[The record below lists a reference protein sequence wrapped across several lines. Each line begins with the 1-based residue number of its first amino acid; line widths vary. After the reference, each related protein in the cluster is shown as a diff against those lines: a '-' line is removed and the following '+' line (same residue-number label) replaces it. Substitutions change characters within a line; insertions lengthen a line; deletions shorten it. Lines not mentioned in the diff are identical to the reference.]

1 MTKAHTGARDE
12 RVEIGDDQARLQDD
26 GLVPGPAA
34 PTRNQVVRGRGRGR
48 WLTGVATTAFL
59 TLYVIWTLAP
69 FYIMVTSSFKA
80 KGDAFQLPREG
91 DWAGALGKLV
101 VFTPTT
107 QHYTDLFARGEFE
120 RYFTNSLI
128 AAVSSAVISVV
139 FGTTAAYAISRG
151 RFRGKRDLYF
161 WIISTR
167 MAPVVAVTVPLYAI
181 FTNFQL
187 LNTLP
192 ALILA
197 YTVFNLPFAIWI
209 LKGFFDAVSY
219 EIEEAYMV
227 DGHSR
232 WQALWKILP
241 LVAPG
246 LAAVV
251 VLCILLA
258 WNDFI
263 FAAVMGGEAAKT
275 LPVATQG
282 LKSSSGIE
290 WGQIMAAGVV
300 TVAPMLTL
308 GVVIRKYM
316 VQGLTMGAVKQ

>member
-1 MTKAHTGARDE
+1 MTNTQVTPTQATTATDDDE
-12 RVEIGDDQARLQDD
+12 V
-26 GLVPGPAA
+26 VAA
-34 PTRNQVVRGRGRGR
+34 PAVDAREQVVRGKGSR
-48 WLTGVATTAFL
+48 LTGIAISTFL
-59 TLYVIWTLAP
+59 GLYVIWTLVP
-69 FYIMVTSSFKA
+69 FYIMFTASFKA
-80 KGDAFQLPREG
+80 GTGAAFTLPQEG
-91 DWAGALGKLV
+91 DWVGAAKKLV
-101 VFTPTT
+101 SFDVSLE
-107 QHYTDLFARGEFE
+107 HYAGLFSEVDFG
-120 RYFTNSLI
+120 RYMTNSVT
-128 AAVSSAVISVV
+128 AAIGSALISVV

-151 RFRGKRDLYF
+151 RFRGKGDLYF

-181 FTNFQL
+181 FKNL
-187 LNTLP
+187 SMLNTLP
-192 ALILA
+192 GLILA

-209 LKGFFDAVSY
+209 LKGFFDAVPY
-219 EIEEAYMV
+219 DIEEAYMV

-232 WQALWKILP
+232 WQALYKILP

-251 VLCILLA
+251 VLCVLLA

-282 LKSSSGIE
+282 LKSASGIN

-300 TVAPMLTL
+300 TVAPMLLL
-308 GVVIRKYM
+308 GIVIRKYM

>member
-1 MTKAHTGARDE
+1 MLDSSTATTGPGQGDELVPTGPIDARD
-12 RVEIGDDQARLQDD
+12 
-26 GLVPGPAA
+26 
-34 PTRNQVVRGRGRGR
+34 QVVRGKRNRRVGA
-48 WLTGVATTAFL
+48 LISAFI
-59 TLYVIWTLAP
+59 TLYMIFTLIP
-69 FYIMVTSSFKA
+69 FYIMLSSSFKA
-80 KGDAFQLPREG
+80 EGDAFQLPPEG
-91 DWAGALGKLV
+91 DWGGAAKKL
-101 VFTPTT
+101 FAFKPTF
-107 QHYTDLFARGEFE
+107 QHYSDLFTQIDFG
-120 RYFTNSLI
+120 RYFTNSLM
-128 AAVSSAVISVV
+128 AAVGSAVISVV

-167 MAPVVAVTVPLYAI
+167 MAPVVAVTVPLYSI
-181 FTNFQL
+181 FKNFAL
-187 LNTLP
+187 LNTIP
-192 ALILA
+192 GLILA

-232 WQALWKILP
+232 WQALRKILP

-290 WGQIMAAGVV
+290 WGQIMSAGVI
-300 TVAPMLTL
+300 TVAPMLLL

>member
-1 MTKAHTGARDE
+1 MADTRTAPVADDDELVAGPAIDARD
-12 RVEIGDDQARLQDD
+12 
-26 GLVPGPAA
+26 
-34 PTRNQVVRGRGRGR
+34 QVVRGRGSRV
-48 WLTGVATTAFL
+48 TGIAISVFL
-59 TLYVIWTLAP
+59 GLYVIWTLVP
-69 FYIMVTSSFKA
+69 FYIMVTASLKA
-80 KGDAFQLPREG
+80 EGDAFTLPREG
-91 DWAGALGKLV
+91 DWAGAVGKLV
-101 VFTPTT
+101 AFDVTA
-107 QHYTDLFARGEFE
+107 QHYTDLFTQVDFG
-120 RYFTNSLI
+120 RYMTNSVV
-128 AAVSSAVISVV
+128 AAVGSAIISVV

-181 FTNFQL
+181 FKNLSL
-187 LNTLP
+187 LNTIP
-192 ALILA
+192 GLILA

-209 LKGFFDAVSY
+209 LKGFFDSVSY

-232 WQALWKILP
+232 WQALWKIVP

-300 TVAPMLTL
+300 TVAPMLLL

>member
-1 MTKAHTGARDE
+1 MADTRTAPLTDDE
-12 RVEIGDDQARLQDD
+12 DV
-26 GLVPGPAA
+26 VVA
-34 PTRNQVVRGRGRGR
+34 PSVDAKDQVVRGRGSRV
-48 WLTGVATTAFL
+48 TGIVISTFL
-59 TLYVIWTLAP
+59 ALYVIWTLLP
-69 FYIMVTSSFKA
+69 FYIMVTSSLKA
-80 KGDAFQLPREG
+80 EGDAFTLPKEG
-91 DWAGALGKLV
+91 DWGGALSKLLA
-101 VFTPTT
+101 FKPSTE
-107 QHYTDLFARGEFE
+107 HYSDLFTQIEFG
-120 RYFTNSLI
+120 RYMTNSVI
-128 AAVSSAVISVV
+128 AAAGSAVISVV

-151 RFRGKRDLYF
+151 RFRGKGDLYF

-181 FTNFQL
+181 FKNLSL
-187 LNTLP
+187 LNTIP
-192 ALILA
+192 GLILA

-209 LKGFFDAVSY
+209 LKGFFDSVSY

-232 WQALWKILP
+232 WQALWKIVP

-258 WNDFI
+258 WNDYI

-300 TVAPMLTL
+300 TVAPMLLL

>member
-1 MTKAHTGARDE
+1 MTQQRTHP
-12 RVEIGDDQARLQDD
+12 VEAA
-26 GLVPGPAA
+26 PAA
-34 PTRNQVVRGRGRGR
+34 RTDDEPVVVTTAGTNPRDQVVRGRGRR
-48 WLTGVATTAFL
+48 LTGAAIALFL
-59 TLYVIWTLAP
+59 GLYVVWTLTP
-69 FYIMVTSSFKA
+69 FYVMFTSSFKRE
-80 KGDAFQLPREG
+80 GDAFSLPREG
-91 DWAGALGKLV
+91 DWWGAIQKLV
-101 VFTPTT
+101 VFSPTAE
-107 QHYTDLFARGEFE
+107 HYTDLFAQADFA
-120 RYFTNSLI
+120 RYFANSVF
-128 AAVSSAVISVV
+128 AAVASAVISVV

-181 FTNFQL
+181 FKNFQL

-192 ALILA
+192 ALVVA

-232 WQALWKILP
+232 WQAMLKIVP

-251 VLCILLA
+251 VLCVLLA

-263 FAAVMGGEAAKT
+263 FAAVMGGEVAKT

-300 TVAPMLTL
+300 TVAPMLLL

>member
-1 MTKAHTGARDE
+1 MVNTAQVPLRDE
-12 RVEIGDDQARLQDD
+12 ED
-26 GLVPGPAA
+26 LVPSPAIDA
-34 PTRNQVVRGRGRGR
+34 REQVVRGRGAKVS
-48 WLTGVATTAFL
+48 GVAIATFL
-59 TLYVIWTLAP
+59 TLYVIWTLVP
-69 FYIMVTSSFKA
+69 FYIMVTAAFKPR
-80 KGDAFQLPREG
+80 GRAFELPAEG
-91 DWAGALGKLV
+91 DWAGAFQKLV
-101 VFTPTT
+101 VFKPTLE
-107 QHYTDLFARGEFE
+107 HFSALFTEVDFS
-120 RYFTNSLI
+120 RYITNSVL
-128 AAVSSAVISVV
+128 AAVGSAVISVV

-151 RFRGKRDLYF
+151 RFRGKSDLYF

-181 FTNFQL
+181 FKNLGL
-187 LNTLP
+187 LGSIP
-192 ALILA
+192 GLILA

-232 WQALWKILP
+232 WQALLKIIP

-263 FAAVMGGEAAKT
+263 FAAVMGGESAKT

-282 LKSSSGIE
+282 LKSASGIE
-290 WGQIMAAGVV
+290 WGQIMAAGIV
-300 TVAPMLTL
+300 TVAPMLLL
-308 GVVIRKYM
+308 GIVIRKYM

>member
-1 MTKAHTGARDE
+1 MTTPTSSTAQIDHTDIE
-12 RVEIGDDQARLQDD
+12 DDRANVAADD
-26 GLVPGPAA
+26 DLMPGPAVDA
-34 PTRNQVVRGRGRGR
+34 RDQVVRGRGARVSGI
-48 WLTGVATTAFL
+48 VISVFL
-59 TLYVIWTLAP
+59 ALYVIWTLIP
-69 FYIMVTSSFKA
+69 FYIMITASLKAEGEAFK
-80 KGDAFQLPREG
+80 LPAEG
-91 DWAGALGKLV
+91 DWGGALSKLF
-101 VFTPTT
+101 VFKPTFE
-107 QHYTDLFARGEFE
+107 HYSDLFTEIEFG
-120 RYFTNSLI
+120 RYMTNSVT
-128 AAVSSAVISVV
+128 AAIGSAVISVV

-151 RFRGKRDLYF
+151 RFRGKGDLYF

-181 FTNFQL
+181 FKNLQM
-187 LNTLP
+187 LNTIP
-192 ALILA
+192 GLIIA

-209 LKGFFDAVSY
+209 LKGFFDSVSY

-232 WQALWKILP
+232 WQALWKIVP

-258 WNDFI
+258 WNDYL

-300 TVAPMLTL
+300 TVAPMLLL

>member
-1 MTKAHTGARDE
+1 MSDSRTAT
-12 RVEIGDDQARLQDD
+12 LQDEE
-26 GLVPGPAA
+26 LVAPPPAA
-34 PTRNQVVRGRGRGR
+34 DTRDQVVRGRGSRI
-48 WLTGVATTAFL
+48 TGIVITAFL
-59 TLYVIWTLAP
+59 TLYVIWTLVP
-69 FYIMVTSSFKA
+69 FFIMITSSFKA
-80 KGDAFQLPREG
+80 ADDAFALPPEG
-91 DWAGALGKLV
+91 DWGGAVSQLF
-101 VFTPTT
+101 VFSPTT
-107 QHYTDLFARGEFE
+107 EHYRDLFTQGEFG
-120 RYFTNSLI
+120 RYFANSLI
-128 AAVSSAVISVV
+128 AATSSALISVV

-181 FTNFQL
+181 FKNLAL

-232 WQALWKILP
+232 WQALWKIIP

-282 LKSSSGIE
+282 LKSASGIE

-300 TVAPMLTL
+300 TVAPMLLL
-308 GVVIRKYM
+308 GIVIRKYM

>member
-1 MTKAHTGARDE
+1 MTYPRTSTRDELTEIQDDRAPARVDDDLVLGPAVDARD
-12 RVEIGDDQARLQDD
+12 
-26 GLVPGPAA
+26 
-34 PTRNQVVRGRGRGR
+34 QVVRGKGSR
-48 WLTGVATTAFL
+48 LTGVAITLFL
-59 TLYVIWTLAP
+59 GLFLVWTLVP
-69 FYIMVTSSFKA
+69 FYIMITSAFKA
-80 KGDAFQLPREG
+80 RGDAFELPAEG
-91 DWAGALGKLV
+91 DWAGALSQL
-101 VFTPTT
+101 FLFEPTT
-107 QHYTDLFARGEFE
+107 EHFTSLFAQGDFE
-120 RYFTNSLI
+120 RYLFNSVM
-128 AAVSSAVISVV
+128 AATGSAVISVV

-181 FTNFQL
+181 FNGLGL
-187 LNTLP
+187 LGSIP
-192 ALILA
+192 GLILA
-197 YTVFNLPFAIWI
+197 YTVFNLPFSIWI
-209 LKGFFDAVSY
+209 LKGFFDSVSY

-232 WQALWKILP
+232 WQALWRIVP

-300 TVAPMLTL
+300 TVAPMLLL
-308 GVVIRKYM
+308 GIVIRKYM

>member
-1 MTKAHTGARDE
+1 MTPPRTATQDGPVATAVDPTT
-12 RVEIGDDQARLQDD
+12 VTLDDDVA
-26 GLVPGPAA
+26 PGPAID
-34 PTRNQVVRGRGRGR
+34 TRDQVVRGRGTRV
-48 WLTGVATTAFL
+48 TGVIIATFL

-69 FYIMVTSSFKA
+69 FYIMITSSFKA
-80 KGDAFQLPREG
+80 EGEAFQLPREG
-91 DWAGALGKLV
+91 DWGGAVEKLV
-101 VFTPTT
+101 TFSPTT
-107 QHYTDLFARGEFE
+107 QHYSDLFAQGDFE
-120 RYFTNSLI
+120 RYFTNSVL
-128 AAVSSAVISVV
+128 AALSSAIISVV

-151 RFRGKRDLYF
+151 RFRGKGDLYF

-181 FTNFQL
+181 FKNFQL

-275 LPVATQG
+275 LPVATQA

-300 TVAPMLTL
+300 TVAPMLLL
-308 GVVIRKYM
+308 GIIIRKYM
-316 VQGLTMGAVKQ
+316 VQGLTMGAVKA

>member
-1 MTKAHTGARDE
+1 MTTSRTAMRSDRTETEDD
-12 RVEIGDDQARLQDD
+12 RVAAKNDDD
-26 GLVPGPAA
+26 LVPGPTVDA
-34 PTRNQVVRGRGRGR
+34 RDQVVRGRGSRF
-48 WLTGVATTAFL
+48 TGIAITTFL
-59 TLYVIWTLAP
+59 ALFLVWTLVP
-69 FYIMVTSSFKA
+69 LYIMVTSAFKA
-80 KGDAFQLPREG
+80 RGDAFALPAEG
-91 DWAGALGKLV
+91 DWLGALRQL
-101 VFTPTT
+101 FIFEPTT
-107 QHYTDLFARGEFE
+107 EHFVALFTQNDFG
-120 RYFTNSLI
+120 RYLTNSVM
-128 AAVSSAVISVV
+128 AALGSAVISVV

-181 FTNFQL
+181 FNGLGL
-187 LNTLP
+187 LGSIP
-192 ALILA
+192 GLILA
-197 YTVFNLPFAIWI
+197 YTVFNLPFSIWI
-209 LKGFFDAVSY
+209 LKGFFDSVSY

-232 WQALWKILP
+232 WEALWKIIP

-258 WNDFI
+258 WNDFV
-263 FAAVMGGEAAKT
+263 FAAVMGGESAKT

-282 LKSSSGIE
+282 LRSASGIE
-290 WGQIMAAGVV
+290 WGQIMAAGMV
-300 TVAPMLTL
+300 TVAPMLLL

>member
-1 MTKAHTGARDE
+1 MLDATTAVTAEDDVVAPPVSTRD
-12 RVEIGDDQARLQDD
+12 
-26 GLVPGPAA
+26 
-34 PTRNQVVRGRGRGR
+34 QVVRGRGSRR
-48 WLTGVATTAFL
+48 WSGIVISAFL
-59 TLYVIWTLAP
+59 SLYVIWTLVP
-69 FYIMVTSSFKA
+69 FYIMITSSLKGN
-80 KGDAFQLPREG
+80 GDAFTLPREG
-91 DWAGALGKLV
+91 DWGGAVSKLV
-101 VFTPTT
+101 AFRPTT
-107 QHYTDLFARGEFE
+107 VHYRALFTQADFG
-120 RYFTNSLI
+120 RYMTNSVT
-128 AAVSSAVISVV
+128 AAVGSAIISVV

-181 FTNFQL
+181 FKGLNL
-187 LNTLP
+187 LNSVP
-192 ALILA
+192 GLILA

-209 LKGFFDAVSY
+209 LKGFFDAVPY

-232 WQALWKILP
+232 SQALRKILP
-241 LVAPG
+241 LVVPG

-275 LPVATQG
+275 LPVATQA
-282 LKSSSGIE
+282 LKTASGIE

-300 TVAPMLTL
+300 TVAPMLLL

>member
-1 MTKAHTGARDE
+1 MTQQRTGPPEVLQPAPLAGETDDE
-12 RVEIGDDQARLQDD
+12 
-26 GLVPGPAA
+26 PA
-34 PTRNQVVRGRGRGR
+34 PTPSVNPRDQVVRGRGSKA
-48 WLTGVATTAFL
+48 TGVAISLFL
-59 TLYVIWTLAP
+59 GLYVLWTLAP
-69 FYIMVTSSFKA
+69 FYVMLTASFKRD
-80 KGDAFQLPREG
+80 GDAFVLPAEG
-91 DWAGALGKLV
+91 DWLGALQKLA

-107 QHYTDLFARGEFE
+107 EHYTTLFAEAEFQ
-120 RYFTNSLI
+120 RYLTNSVI
-128 AAVSSAVISVV
+128 AAVASAVISVV

-181 FTNFQL
+181 FKNFQL

-192 ALILA
+192 ALVLA

-232 WQALWKILP
+232 WQALWKIVP

-290 WGQIMAAGVV
+290 WGQIMAAGTV
-300 TVAPMLTL
+300 TVAPMLLL

>member
-1 MTKAHTGARDE
+1 MLDSRTGTAGRAE
-12 RVEIGDDQARLQDD
+12 AVEDD
-26 GLVPGPAA
+26 LVPGPAIDA
-34 PTRNQVVRGRGRGR
+34 RDQVVRSKGSRRV
-48 WLTGVATTAFL
+48 GVLISVFL
-59 TLYVIWTLAP
+59 TLYMIWTLVP
-69 FYIMVTSSFKA
+69 FFIMVTSSFKSE
-80 KGDAFQLPREG
+80 GESFQLPAEG
-91 DWAGALGKLV
+91 DWGGALHKLF
-101 VFTPTT
+101 VFKPTT
-107 QHYTDLFARGEFE
+107 QNYSNLFTQVDFG
-120 RYFTNSLI
+120 RYFTNSVM
-128 AAVSSAVISVV
+128 AAVGSAVISVV

-151 RFRGKRDLYF
+151 RFRGKKDLYF

-181 FTNFQL
+181 FKNVAL
-187 LNTLP
+187 LNTIP
-192 ALILA
+192 GLILA

-232 WQALWKILP
+232 WQAFGKIIP

-282 LKSSSGIE
+282 LKSASGIE
-290 WGQIMAAGVV
+290 WGQIMSAGVV
-300 TVAPMLTL
+300 TVAPMLLL
-308 GVVIRKYM
+308 GIVIRKYM

>member
-1 MTKAHTGARDE
+1 MSDTRTDTRAAGNQ
-12 RVEIGDDQARLQDD
+12 EI
-26 GLVPGPAA
+26 VAA
-34 PTRNQVVRGRGRGR
+34 PAVNTRDQVVRGRGNRI
-48 WLTGVATTAFL
+48 TGIVTGTFL
-59 TLYVIWTLAP
+59 ALYVTWTLVP
-69 FYIMVTSSFKA
+69 FYIMFTSSLKA
-80 KGDAFQLPREG
+80 QGDAFTLPAEG
-91 DWAGALGKLV
+91 DWGGAASKLL
-101 VFTPTT
+101 VFQPTLV
-107 QHYTDLFARGEFE
+107 HYRDLFTEIDFG
-120 RYFTNSLI
+120 RYMTNSVM
-128 AAVSSAVISVV
+128 AAVGSAVVSVV

-151 RFRGKRDLYF
+151 RFRGKGDLYF

-181 FTNFQL
+181 FKNLSL
-187 LNTLP
+187 LNTIP
-192 ALILA
+192 GLILA

-209 LKGFFDAVSY
+209 LKGFFDSVPY

-232 WQALWKILP
+232 WQALWKIIP

-300 TVAPMLTL
+300 TVSPMLLL

>member
-1 MTKAHTGARDE
+1 MLDSRTASAGSGQE
-12 RVEIGDDQARLQDD
+12 D
-26 GLVPGPAA
+26 GLVPSGSLDA
-34 PTRNQVVRGRGRGR
+34 RDQVVRGKSNRRV
-48 WLTGVATTAFL
+48 GVLISAFL
-59 TLYVIWTLAP
+59 TLYMTFTLIP
-69 FYIMVTSSFKA
+69 FYIMLTSSFKA
-80 KGDAFQLPREG
+80 EGDAFRLPREG
-91 DWAGALGKLV
+91 DWLGAGKKL
-101 VFTPTT
+101 FAFKPTF
-107 QHYTDLFARGEFE
+107 QHYTDLFTQIDFG
-120 RYFTNSLI
+120 RYFGNSMM
-128 AAVSSAVISVV
+128 AAIGSAVISVV

-167 MAPVVAVTVPLYAI
+167 MAPVVAVTVPLYSI
-181 FTNFQL
+181 FKNLAL
-187 LNTLP
+187 LNTIP
-192 ALILA
+192 GLILA

-232 WQALWKILP
+232 WQALRKILP

-290 WGQIMAAGVV
+290 WGQIMSAGVI
-300 TVAPMLTL
+300 TVAPMLML
-308 GVVIRKYM
+308 GIVIRKYM

>member
-1 MTKAHTGARDE
+1 MTDTAARKVRQEDDDLLPGPSVDARD
-12 RVEIGDDQARLQDD
+12 
-26 GLVPGPAA
+26 
-34 PTRNQVVRGRGRGR
+34 QVVRGRGARLSGPVI
-48 WLTGVATTAFL
+48 GMFL
-59 TLYVIWTLAP
+59 AIYMIWTLVP
-69 FYIMVTSSFKA
+69 FYIMLTSAFKA
-80 KGDAFQLPREG
+80 KGSFRLPAEG
-91 DWAGALGKLV
+91 DWLGAFSQLVFFDPTLEHFTALFTEAEFGRYIGNSVMAALG
-101 VFTPTT
+101 
-107 QHYTDLFARGEFE
+107 
-120 RYFTNSLI
+120 
-128 AAVSSAVISVV
+128 SAVISVA

-151 RFRGKRDLYF
+151 RFRGKSDLYF
-161 WIISTR
+161 WIITTR

-181 FTNFQL
+181 FQNFGL
-187 LNTLP
+187 LGSIP
-192 ALILA
+192 GLILA
-197 YTVFNLPFAIWI
+197 YTVFNLPFSIWI
-209 LKGFFDAVSY
+209 LKGFFDSVPY

-232 WQALWKILP
+232 WQALTKIVP
-241 LVAPG
+241 LVVPG

-263 FAAVMGGEAAKT
+263 FAAVMGGESAKT

-282 LKSSSGIE
+282 LKSASGIA

-300 TVAPMLTL
+300 TVSPMLLL

>member
-1 MTKAHTGARDE
+1 MTNSRAATQISST
-12 RVEIGDDQARLQDD
+12 EIDDDRANAKTDD
-26 GLVPGPAA
+26 DLMPGPAVDA
-34 PTRNQVVRGRGRGR
+34 RDQVVRGRGSRF
-48 WLTGVATTAFL
+48 TGSAIAAFL

-69 FYIMVTSSFKA
+69 FYIMITSSFKA
-80 KGDAFQLPREG
+80 EGQAFQLPREG
-91 DWAGALGKLV
+91 DWAGAVGKLV
-101 VFTPTT
+101 AFTPTT
-107 QHYTDLFARGEFE
+107 EHYSGLFAQGDFE

-128 AAVSSAVISVV
+128 AALSSAIISVV

-181 FTNFQL
+181 FKNFQL

-232 WQALWKILP
+232 WQALWKIVP

-251 VLCILLA
+251 VLCVLLA

-263 FAAVMGGEAAKT
+263 FAAVMGGEVAKT

-282 LKSSSGIE
+282 LKSASGIQ
-290 WGQIMAAGVV
+290 WGQIMAAGMV
-300 TVAPMLTL
+300 TVTPMLFL
-308 GVVIRKYM
+308 GIVIRKYM

>member
-1 MTKAHTGARDE
+1 MTPPRTDTQVEPPRTDPGRAAVASDDDLVPTPAVDARD
-12 RVEIGDDQARLQDD
+12 
-26 GLVPGPAA
+26 
-34 PTRNQVVRGRGRGR
+34 QVVRGRGRR
-48 WLTGVATTAFL
+48 ITRVVISTFL

-69 FYIMVTSSFKA
+69 FYIMITSSFKA
-80 KGDAFQLPREG
+80 EGEAFQLPREG
-91 DWAGALGKLV
+91 DWGGALEKLTS
-101 VFTPTT
+101 FTPTT
-107 QHYTDLFARGEFE
+107 VHYTDLFAQGEFE
-120 RYFTNSLI
+120 RYFTNSVV
-128 AAVSSAVISVV
+128 AALASAIISVV

-151 RFRGKRDLYF
+151 RFRLKGDLYF

-181 FTNFQL
+181 FKNFQL

-227 DGHSR
+227 DGHSW

-263 FAAVMGGEAAKT
+263 FAAVMGGEVAKT
-275 LPVATQG
+275 LPVATQA

-300 TVAPMLTL
+300 TVAPMLLL
-308 GVVIRKYM
+308 GVIIRKYM

>member
-1 MTKAHTGARDE
+1 MVD
-12 RVEIGDDQARLQDD
+12 IARLGVREEDE
-26 GLVPGPAA
+26 VITAPAPDA
-34 PTRNQVVRGRGRGR
+34 REQVVRGRA
-48 WLTGVATTAFL
+48 ATVTKILVNVFL
-59 TLYVIWTLAP
+59 AIYVTWTLAP
-69 FYIMVTSSFKA
+69 FYIMITSAFKA
-80 KGDAFQLPREG
+80 RGQAFALPAEG
-91 DWAGALGKLV
+91 DWAGAFQKLV
-101 VFTPTT
+101 FFEPTLDNFTA
-107 QHYTDLFARGEFE
+107 LFSEVDFG
-120 RYFTNSLI
+120 RYMTNSVT
-128 AAVSSAVISVV
+128 AAVGSAVISVM

-181 FTNFQL
+181 FKNLGL
-187 LNTLP
+187 LGTIP
-192 ALILA
+192 GLILA

-209 LKGFFDAVSY
+209 LKGFFDAVPY

-232 WQALWKILP
+232 WQALTKILP
-241 LVAPG
+241 LVVPG

-263 FAAVMGGEAAKT
+263 FAAVMGGESAKT

-282 LKSSSGIE
+282 LKSASGIA
-290 WGQIMAAGVV
+290 WGQIMAAGMV
-300 TVAPMLTL
+300 TVAPMLLL

>member
-1 MTKAHTGARDE
+1 MVNVRAATRDE
-12 RVEIGDDQARLQDD
+12 EDIVVAPSVDAQD
-26 GLVPGPAA
+26 
-34 PTRNQVVRGRGRGR
+34 QVVRGKGGRV
-48 WLTGVATTAFL
+48 TGIVIATFL

-69 FYIMVTSSFKA
+69 FYIMITASLKA
-80 KGDAFQLPREG
+80 EGDAFQLPAEG
-91 DWAGALGKLV
+91 DWGGAVKKLT
-101 VFTPTT
+101 VFSPTL
-107 QHYTDLFARGEFE
+107 QHYTDLFSKGDFAH
-120 RYFTNSLI
+120 YFSNSVI
-128 AAVSSAVISVV
+128 AAISSAVISVV

-181 FTNFQL
+181 FKNFQL

-209 LKGFFDAVSY
+209 LKGFFDSVSY

-232 WQALWKILP
+232 WQALWKIVP

-290 WGQIMAAGVV
+290 WGQIMAAGVL
-300 TVAPMLTL
+300 TVAPMLLL

>member
-1 MTKAHTGARDE
+1 MTNTQVAPTPTTNQAEDE
-12 RVEIGDDQARLQDD
+12 EIVG
-26 GLVPGPAA
+26 GPAID
-34 PTRNQVVRGRGRGR
+34 TRDQVVRGKGSR
-48 WLTGVATTAFL
+48 LTGIAISAFL
-59 TLYVIWTLAP
+59 ALYVIWTLVP
-69 FYIMVTSSFKA
+69 FYIMITASFKA
-80 KGDAFQLPREG
+80 GSGAAFKLPREG
-91 DWAGALGKLV
+91 DWAGAAQKLV
-101 VFTPTT
+101 SFDLTLEHYRGLFTEV
-107 QHYTDLFARGEFE
+107 DFG
-120 RYFTNSLI
+120 RYMTNSVT
-128 AAVSSAVISVV
+128 AAIGSALISVV

-151 RFRGKRDLYF
+151 RFRGKGDLYF

-181 FTNFQL
+181 FKNLSL

-192 ALILA
+192 GLILA

-209 LKGFFDAVSY
+209 LKGFFDAVPY
-219 EIEEAYMV
+219 DIEEAYMV

-232 WQALWKILP
+232 WQALWKIVP

-282 LKSSSGIE
+282 LKSASGID

-300 TVAPMLTL
+300 TVAPMLLL
-308 GVVIRKYM
+308 GIVIRKYM

>member
-1 MTKAHTGARDE
+1 MSDTKT
-12 RVEIGDDQARLQDD
+12 VT
-26 GLVPGPAA
+26 PAA
-34 PTRNQVVRGRGRGR
+34 AAAGDQEIVTAPTVNTRDQVVRGRGNRI
-48 WLTGVATTAFL
+48 TGIVTGTFL
-59 TLYVIWTLAP
+59 ALYVTWTLVP
-69 FYIMVTSSFKA
+69 FYIMFTSSLKSE
-80 KGDAFQLPREG
+80 GDAFTLPAEG
-91 DWAGALGKLV
+91 DWGGAASKLLA
-101 VFTPTT
+101 FQPTLE
-107 QHYTDLFARGEFE
+107 HYRDLFTEIDFG
-120 RYFTNSLI
+120 RYMTNSVL
-128 AAVSSAVISVV
+128 AAVGSAVVSVA

-151 RFRGKRDLYF
+151 RFRAKGDLYF

-181 FTNFQL
+181 FKNLSL
-187 LNTLP
+187 LNTIP
-192 ALILA
+192 GLILA

-209 LKGFFDAVSY
+209 LKGFFDSVPY

-232 WQALWKILP
+232 WQALWKIIP

-300 TVAPMLTL
+300 TVSPMLLL

>member
-1 MTKAHTGARDE
+1 MLNSPTGTVPDKEDEGVATPAPSGRD
-12 RVEIGDDQARLQDD
+12 
-26 GLVPGPAA
+26 
-34 PTRNQVVRGRGRGR
+34 QVVRSRRGRRVSGAAI
-48 WLTGVATTAFL
+48 TVFL
-59 TLYVIWTLAP
+59 TIYLVFTLAP
-69 FYIMVTSSFKA
+69 LFIMAVSSLKSKEDAFA
-80 KGDAFQLPREG
+80 LPRVGDWGDAFSKFFNFKPTLDNYRLLFSQ
-91 DWAGALGKLV
+91 DNFGAYLSHSV
-101 VFTPTT
+101 
-107 QHYTDLFARGEFE
+107 
-120 RYFTNSLI
+120 I
-128 AAVSSAVISVV
+128 AASGSALISVF

-151 RFRGKRDLYF
+151 RFRGKRDVYF

-181 FTNFQL
+181 FKGFGL

-192 ALILA
+192 GLMIA

-209 LKGFFDAVSY
+209 LKGFFDSVSY
-219 EIEEAYMV
+219 EIEEALMV
-227 DGHSR
+227 DGYSR
-232 WQALWKILP
+232 WGAMRRIVP

-251 VLCILLA
+251 VLCVLLA

-263 FAAVMGGEAAKT
+263 FSAVMGGEAAKT
-275 LPVATQG
+275 LPVATES
-282 LKSSSGIE
+282 LKSANGIA

-300 TVAPMLTL
+300 TVAPMLLL

>member
-1 MTKAHTGARDE
+1 MADTRTTE
-12 RVEIGDDQARLQDD
+12 RVVPDDDEIVVA
-26 GLVPGPAA
+26 PAINS
-34 PTRNQVVRGRGRGR
+34 RDQVVRSRGRGSR
-48 WLTGVATTAFL
+48 IAGIATSGFL
-59 TLYVIWTLAP
+59 AVYVFWTLVP
-69 FYIMVTSSFKA
+69 FYIMITSSLKDA
-80 KGDAFQLPREG
+80 GDAFTLPAEG
-91 DWAGALGKLV
+91 DWGGALSKLF
-101 VFTPTT
+101 VFKPTLK
-107 QHYTDLFARGEFE
+107 HYSDLFTQIDFG
-120 RYFTNSLI
+120 RYMTNSI
-128 AAVSSAVISVV
+128 TAALGSAAISVI

-151 RFRGKRDLYF
+151 RFRGKGDLYF

-181 FTNFQL
+181 FKNLSL
-187 LNTLP
+187 LNTIP
-192 ALILA
+192 GLILA

-209 LKGFFDAVSY
+209 LKGFFDSVSY

-300 TVAPMLTL
+300 TVAPMLLL
-308 GVVIRKYM
+308 GIVIRKYM